1 MRLRMKFGLILA
13 LLLTTFSTLAAD
25 LSDIKVSNGD
35 DKATVT
41 LSFSGQPVY
50 GFFPLRNPDRVVL
63 DIRQSGVVQG
73 LPLTFSGENI
83 VKRIRSST
91 PKDKQSIRLVFEL
104 TQPGKTRAVTQRNG
118 SSYNVVFTI
127 NGSRPAN
134 ASSSRPAEVS
144 SVARRAPSSPS
155 ENPFKGNPVTSVS
168 SGNQV
173 VSPGKTPR
181 SVNDAVIVAI
191 DAGHG
196 GQDPGAIGA
205 GGLKE
210 KNVTISIARKLK
222 LLLNDDPMFKGVMTR
237 DGDYFISVMGRSDV
251 ARKQNANVLV
261 SIHADAAPN
270 RSASGASVWV
280 LSNRRAN
287 SEMAGWLEQHEKQSE
302 LLGGAGDLLAN
313 SQADPY
319 LSQAVLDLQFGH
331 SQRVGY
337 DVAVKV
343 IAQLQRVGALHK
355 RRPEHASLGVLRS
368 PDIPS
373 LLVET
378 GFISNPSEERLLGS
392 SAYQQKIAESIY
404 KGLRNYF
411 LAHPLQS
418 IPKEENRPL
427 QSAAAVNVEAN
438 PAPEATQYTGA
449 TQRHV
454 VKRGE
459 TLSGIA
465 AQYGVSMATLRSLNT
480 LNKDVVWVGQRLKV
494 PAGSQAASA
503 SVSPAKA
510 AKPMRHKVVRG
521 DSLTAIAA
529 QYGVSA
535 KAIQQANKMK
545 SQNVML
551 GQTLTI
557 PAS

>member
-1 MRLRMKFGLILA
+1 MMLRLKAWCLLA
-13 LLLTTFSTLAAD
+13 LFCCSFSSLAAN
-25 LSDIKVSNGD
+25 LSDIKVSNGSNQ
-35 DKATVT
+35 AEVT
-41 LSFSGQPVY
+41 LSFAGQPVY
-50 GFFPLRNPDRVVL
+50 AFFPLHNPDRVVL
-63 DIRQSGVVQG
+63 DIRQSGIVQG
-73 LPLTFSGENI
+73 LPLNFSGENI

-91 PKDKQSIRLVFEL
+91 AKDSQSIRLVFEL
-104 TQPGKTRAVTQRNG
+104 TQRGKTRAVTQRNG
-118 SSYNVVFTI
+118 SNYNVVFTI
-127 NGSRPAN
+127 TGTQPATQTASRNAPVSS
-134 ASSSRPAEVS
+134 ASSSRPATP
-144 SVARRAPSSPS
+144 AKSP
-155 ENPFKGNPVTSVS
+155 FDANPVTSVS

-173 VSPGKTPR
+173 ARPR
-181 SVNDAVIVAI
+181 SAASSNDTVIVAI

-196 GQDPGAIGA
+196 GQDPGAIGG

-210 KNVTISIARKLK
+210 KNVTIAIARKLK
-222 LLLNDDPMFKGVMTR
+222 ELLNADPMFKGVMTR

-251 ARKQNANVLV
+251 ARKQNANLLV

-270 RSASGASVWV
+270 RGASGASVWV

-343 IAQLQRVGALHK
+343 IAQMQRVGALHK

-427 QSAAAVNVEAN
+427 QAATAVEVEAN
-438 PAPEATQYTGA
+438 PAPTATEYTGA

-465 AQYGVSMATLRSLNT
+465 ASYGVSMSTLRSMNT
-480 LNKDVVWVGQRLKV
+480 LKKDVVWVGQRLKV
-494 PAGSQAASA
+494 PAGSKTAAVV
-503 SVSPAKA
+503 SVAKSKKPA
-510 AKPMRHKVVRG
+510 RHKVVRG

-529 QYGVSA
+529 KYGVSPQ
-535 KAIQQANKMK
+535 AIQQANKMK

-551 GQTLTI
+551 GQTLKI